1 MAKKKVTVKQQDDI
15 KEMFDAMR
23 EIEKTK
29 GVPFEVLLNNIK
41 SSIEKACGSEEV
53 VYETDPERNIF
64 RVFVMK
70 TVVENVTNPDREI
83 DEIGAREID
92 PRIGIGEKV
101 KIEIDP
107 KKLGRKS
114 VQNARSV
121 IRQGIRDKEREITLE
136 EFRGKDQEIVSA
148 LVENID
154 PETGNATVKI
164 GRSIAT
170 LTVKEQV
177 GLPNL
182 KEGDSVRV
190 YLMVRE
196 DKDDEHQNDGQ
207 KKKGKGPKAIITR
220 TRDEFVKRLFELE
233 VPEIHDGTVE
243 IKAVSRE
250 AGLRTKIAVCSKDP
264 NVDSVGSCIGA
275 RGSRVAKIVDELG
288 GEKIDIIE
296 YKDNMAEFIAAA
308 LAPANVVSVEPDS
321 EDGKEW
327 KVVVPDGQLS
337 LAIGNRGQNAR
348 LAAHLTGCKID
359 IRPESGL
366 YGGEDQQDDDML
378 ASDDVPQDGEVMID
392 ASESDMA
399 DILNGTVVSD
409 AAAYETT
416 SEGSEESAE

>member
-41 SSIEKACGSEEV
+41 SSIEKACGSDDV
-53 VYETDPERNIF
+53 VYETDPDKNIF
-64 RVFVMK
+64 RVFIMK
-70 TVVENVTNPDREI
+70 TVVENVTNPDKEI
-83 DEIGAREID
+83 DELTAREID

-136 EFRGKDQEIVSA
+136 EFRGKDHEIVSA

-177 GLPNL
+177 GLPDL

-196 DKDDEHQNDGQ
+196 ERDDERDGQ

-243 IKAVSRE
+243 IKAISRE
-250 AGLRTKIAVCSKDP
+250 AGLRTKMAVYSKDP

-296 YKDNMAEFIAAA
+296 YKENMEEFIAAA
-308 LAPANVVSVEPDS
+308 LAPASVVSVEQTS

-359 IRPESGL
+359 IRPESGR
-366 YGGEDQQDDDML
+366 YGADEEEKDDEML
-378 ASDDVPQDGEVMID
+378 SADDVPQDGDVMID
-392 ASESDMA
+392 TAENDTA
-399 DILNGTVVSD
+399 DTAITD
-409 AAAYETT
+409 AAAGE
-416 SEGSEESAE
+416 SSEELAE